1 MSRLELVKP
10 AGLSGKSGTLLH
22 WVKLQDA
29 KLGIFIFIAK
39 SKQTWEWLPFL
50 AKVSAFGCVF
60 VLSAL
65 SSPSSKKESSD
76 NSRSLNK

>member
-1 MSRLELVKP
+1 VTEVRVCEQLAQSHYIKMSRLELVKP

-39 SKQTWEWLPFL
+39 SKQT
-50 AKVSAFGCVF
+50 
-60 VLSAL
+60 
-65 SSPSSKKESSD
+65 
-76 NSRSLNK
+76 